1 MPKEADFHREL
12 IADMAAQGVI
22 IKKVPDVPV
31 SRVQQHMPEQGLKE
45 FRFSPPKFVD
55 LVGVG
60 NETTNLVSGTSPVPY
75 GRPLIWEAKLMK
87 KLNAWP
93 LKTLRE
99 EQLRILLDFENR
111 AHSRVIINYRIKDFT
126 DVQVRKYG
134 LENLVDHRR
143 INCLTA
149 VLPSDILTAIQ
160 HGWKS
165 IPLAELAKSF
175 ISRPWG
181 GKWNYTD
188 IIMNS
193 TWIPL
198 WP

>member
-1 MPKEADFHREL
+1 MPKESDFHREL
-12 IADMAAQGVI
+12 IADMAAQDVI
-22 IKKVPDVPV
+22 IKKIPDVPV
-31 SRVQQHMPEQGLKE
+31 SRVQQHMTNEGLKE

-60 NETTNLVSGTSPVPY
+60 NESLAANDSNPWVTWGQ
-75 GRPLIWEAKLMK
+75 PLIWEAKIMK

-93 LKTLRE
+93 LKHLRE
-99 EQLRILLDFENR
+99 EQLRILLDFQNR
-111 AHSRVIINYRIKDFT
+111 AHSRVLINYRVKDFT
-126 DVQVRKYG
+126 ATQVDKYG
-134 LENLVDHRR
+134 LLHHIDHKR

-149 VLPSDILTAIQ
+149 VLASDILTAIQ

-165 IPLAELAKSF
+165 IPLAELAESF

-181 GKWNYTD
+181 GKWNYTE
-188 IIMNS
+188 ILANS
-193 TWIPL
+193 TWVPS